1 MQARNL
7 TLVEI
12 GVGALPS
19 ASPVVQRFSTWFPV
33 PFKAPDVPPANGVTP
48 NPVADG
54 VLIEWDAIDQEGV
67 IYVIERSES
76 AQGPWVEISR
86 TTETR
91 YLYSDGSGKKW
102 WFRVTP
108 TVRGKAGE
116 GAIVG
121 VIPPTTS
128 AGLAEQQAKLTAEI
142 NARIQ
147 AIADEA
153 AARAAGLEQAARD
166 LLAEALVRQQGVT
179 EAMQAISAETLAR
192 IDAILN
198 EKMDR
203 EAAITREEQL
213 RQSAD
218 ESLARAVSEVV
229 AGSGTQFDSIKLW
242 PFNQDTEGWTGNGA
256 PTLVDGWLRPA
267 NHSSAPWV
275 QSPIALE
282 VEGSAY
288 RFVKLRLK
296 RVGAPTWKGL
306 LQWITTVEQDWDA
319 AKSASAQEPVW
330 DANGVATIDV
340 QDVAWWPATI
350 DAIRLQVGTAQTVA
364 DYYLIDY
371 VAVGRP
377 QPGASVALVQEETQ
391 ARIAADAAE
400 AGQRTA
406 LAVQMRGNYEGS
418 DVAGVRSGLVA
429 SERDARID
437 GDGVNA
443 QAIQLINAR
452 MPDGNGKT
460 ASEASVQQLA
470 QANAA
475 EHAAMGQQI
484 DQIGVSLGD
493 KADSSVVAQLRS
505 EVDTID
511 GQVRANSQS
520 LTSLTDRVAFA
531 EGGVAAN
538 SSAISGLAST
548 VSQQGDTISAHT
560 QQLTQ
565 IGGKVT
571 DLEGKELANSSAI
584 SGLTTQVS
592 QQGGRLDSQAD
603 QLTRL
608 SSHVDGVDGKANAN
622 ASAISGLTTRVT
634 ANEQGLASQAQQTTR
649 LEAKIVASSP
659 NLLRNPKFT
668 DNWTGWTISSGVNI
682 GNNTWDGTYA
692 FCAGNPNDYRYLIQA
707 VAYSGGANR
716 PVTASVDMYRNSLR
730 GTMFVRVAF
739 YDAADNVLAYSPT
752 ANINHPVGEWKRYES
767 AGTVPAGTV
776 QLRIE
781 LFTFDTDTNNS
792 FRRAK
797 LEMGATASPFDEG
810 KSVDALASG
819 FSNLNVQVQQQG
831 QSIAAN
837 ATQINGVQVALGNKA
852 EASVVVEMD
861 ARMKDTMTGGGNLLE
876 NSRLLDGTQGWDQR
890 WNPGGWTLSASPA
903 GTNWDP
909 QGVLSFGGS
918 RYAAGNVDAYGVW
931 GNKRRIP
938 VVPGKRYFVSSYAAA
953 HRCSVRV
960 GILYMDANGN
970 QVGGTYTDW
979 YTNPAS
985 AGGSL
990 ANWRRIYASAV
1001 APAGA
1006 VYAIA
1011 EFWGYAN
1018 LSAEVSQFFWHT
1030 MMQLEEAQMDQRLP
1044 GPYSPG
1050 GAEGSASYRV
1060 NVRADGKVG
1069 GIQLG
1074 VNGGVSS
1081 FDVVA
1086 DVFRVSSA
1094 TGQGQRTEYSDGHW
1108 RCFYPNGQL
1117 ATRVGWWP

>member
-198 EKMDR
+198 ERMDR

-275 QSPIALE
+275 QSSVALE
-282 VEGSAY
+282 VDGSAY

-350 DAIRLQVGTAQTVA
+350 DAIRLQVGAAQTVA

-603 QLTRL
+603 QLTQL

-649 LEAKIVASSP
+649 LEAKLDASAP
-659 NLLRNPKFT
+659 NLLKNPKFT
-668 DNWTGWTISSGVNI
+668 RNWEGWSPTDGANI
-682 GNNTWDGTYA
+682 GSSDWDGTFA
-692 FCAGNPNDYRYLIQA
+692 ILAPNPGGYRWIVQDVPYLGQPG
-707 VAYSGGANR
+707 VSFVG
-716 PVTASVDMYRNSLR
+716 SVDMYRNSYR
-730 GTMFVRVAF
+730 GLVFAQLEYF
-739 YDAADNVLAYSPT
+739 DAANNQLPGQPRAT
-752 ANINHPVGEWKRYES
+752 ATHNPGTWKRYEF
-767 AGTVPAGTV
+767 GGVIPAGTAKV
-776 QLRIE
+776 RFVLYMY
-781 LFTFDTDTNNS
+781 DTDQNS
-792 FRRAK
+792 SYRRAK
-797 LEMGATASPFDEG
+797 LEIGQYATPFDEG
-810 KSVDALASG
+810 LNTDALASS
-819 FSNLNVQVQQQG
+819 FSSLNAQVQQQG
-831 QSIAAN
+831 GQISAN
-837 ATQINGVQVALGNKA
+837 ATAINGVQVSLGGKA
-852 EASVVVEMD
+852 DAAVVVEMD
-861 ARMKDTMTGGGNLLE
+861 ARMKENLSGGGNLLE
-876 NSRLLDGTQGWDQR
+876 NSRFLDSANGWGPI
-890 WNPGGWTLSASPA
+890 WNPGNWGVGVTPG
-903 GTNWDP
+903 GTDFDP
-909 QGVLSFGGS
+909 EGIKTYGGS
-918 RYAAGNVDAYGVW
+918 RFGNGGSGDYCALSHT
-931 GNKRRIP
+931 RRIP
-938 VVPGKRYFVSSYAAA
+938 VEGGKRYIASSFVAS
-953 HRCSVRV
+953 HRCGVRV
-960 GILYMDANGN
+960 GLLFYAADGT
-970 QVGGTYTDW
+970 QVGGDYTPFYDDV
-979 YTNPAS
+979 AF
-985 AGGSL
+985 GGRALSG
-990 ANWRRIYASAV
+990 WRRIYIGVV
-1001 APAGA
+1001 APSNAA
-1006 VYAIA
+1006 YVSM
-1011 EFWGYAN
+1011 ELWGYAN
-1018 LSAEVSQFFWHT
+1018 RPTESQYFWHT
-1030 MMQLEEAQMDQRLP
+1030 QVMLEQARDDQRKP
-1044 GPYSPG
+1044 SPYSPG
-1050 GAEGSASYRV
+1050 GAEASASWRV

>member
-1 MQARNL
+1 
-7 TLVEI
+7 
-12 GVGALPS
+12 
-19 ASPVVQRFSTWFPV
+19 
-33 PFKAPDVPPANGVTP
+33 
-48 NPVADG
+48 
-54 VLIEWDAIDQEGV
+54 
-67 IYVIERSES
+67 
-76 AQGPWVEISR
+76 
-86 TTETR
+86 
-91 YLYSDGSGKKW
+91 
-102 WFRVTP
+102 
-108 TVRGKAGE
+108 
-116 GAIVG
+116 
-121 VIPPTTS
+121 
-128 AGLAEQQAKLTAEI
+128 
-142 NARIQ
+142 
-147 AIADEA
+147 
-153 AARAAGLEQAARD
+153 
-166 LLAEALVRQQGVT
+166 
-179 EAMQAISAETLAR
+179 
-192 IDAILN
+192 
-198 EKMDR
+198 
-203 EAAITREEQL
+203 
-213 RQSAD
+213 
-218 ESLARAVSEVV
+218 
-229 AGSGTQFDSIKLW
+229 
-242 PFNQDTEGWTGNGA
+242 
-256 PTLVDGWLRPA
+256 
-267 NHSSAPWV
+267 
-275 QSPIALE
+275 
-282 VEGSAY
+282 
-288 RFVKLRLK
+288 
-296 RVGAPTWKGL
+296 
-306 LQWITTVEQDWDA
+306 
-319 AKSASAQEPVW
+319 
-330 DANGVATIDV
+330 
-340 QDVAWWPATI
+340 
-350 DAIRLQVGTAQTVA
+350 
-364 DYYLIDY
+364 
-371 VAVGRP
+371 
-377 QPGASVALVQEETQ
+377 
-391 ARIAADAAE
+391 
-400 AGQRTA
+400 
-406 LAVQMRGNYEGS
+406 MRGNYEGS

-452 MPDGNGKT
+452 MPDGDGKT

-520 LTSLTDRVAFA
+520 LTSLTDRVVFA

-548 VSQQGDTISAHT
+548 VSQHGDTISAHT

-603 QLTRL
+603 QITRL
-608 SSHVDGVDGKANAN
+608 SSHIDGVDGKANAN
-622 ASAISGLTTRVT
+622 ASAISGLNTRVA
-634 ANEQGLASQAQQTTR
+634 ANEQGLTSQAQQTTR

-668 DNWTGWTISSGVNI
+668 DNWTGWTISPGVNI

-767 AGTVPAGTV
+767 TGTVPAATV

-918 RYAAGNVDAYGVW
+918 RYAAGNGDAYGVW

-938 VVPGKRYFVSSYAAA
+938 VVPGKRYFVSSYTRYVTRDFQAKSPVVAVTGPNTNFGLSVVLTSLGGNNWRVSAYTGASTVFGTVWVYDSVVTGTPGKTGIEVYREHTGELAFASWAKPLRIVGVATAPFGAAEGAYVQVPSGRRYGVISSRSCQRIERNVGFRLTGPQGNGTGSGSAGRFYYAGAAA
-953 HRCSVRV
+953 L
-960 GILYMDANGN
+960 IPQADNA
-970 QVGGTYTDW
+970 T
-979 YTNPAS
+979 
-985 AGGSL
+985 
-990 ANWRRIYASAV
+990 
-1001 APAGA
+1001 
-1006 VYAIA
+1006 
-1011 EFWGYAN
+1011 
-1018 LSAEVSQFFWHT
+1018 QF
-1030 MMQLEEAQMDQRLP
+1030 
-1044 GPYSPG
+1044 
-1050 GAEGSASYRV
+1050 SAS
-1060 NVRADGKVG
+1060 
-1069 GIQLG
+1069 
-1074 VNGGVSS
+1074 
-1081 FDVVA
+1081 
-1086 DVFRVSSA
+1086 
-1094 TGQGQRTEYSDGHW
+1094 GH
-1108 RCFYPNGQL
+1108 FIL
-1117 ATRVGWWP
+1117 LM

>member
-198 EKMDR
+198 EKIDR

-275 QSPIALE
+275 QSPVALE
-282 VEGSAY
+282 VDGSAY

-350 DAIRLQVGTAQTVA
+350 DAIRLQVGAAQTVA

-484 DQIGVSLGD
+484 DQISVGLGD

-520 LTSLTDRVAFA
+520 LTSLTNRVAFA

-548 VSQQGDTISAHT
+548 VSQQGETISAHT

-649 LEAKIVASSP
+649 LEAKLDASAP
-659 NLLRNPKFT
+659 NLLKNPKFT
-668 DNWTGWTISSGVNI
+668 RNWEGWSPTDGANI
-682 GNNTWDGTYA
+682 GSSDWDGTFA
-692 FCAGNPNDYRYLIQA
+692 ILAPNPGGYRWIVQDVPYLGQPG
-707 VAYSGGANR
+707 VSFVG
-716 PVTASVDMYRNSLR
+716 SVDMYRNSYR
-730 GTMFVRVAF
+730 GLVFAQLEYF
-739 YDAADNVLAYSPT
+739 DAANNQLPGQPRAT
-752 ANINHPVGEWKRYES
+752 ATHNPGTWKRYEF
-767 AGTVPAGTV
+767 GGVIPAGTAKV
-776 QLRIE
+776 RFVLYMY
-781 LFTFDTDTNNS
+781 DTDQNS
-792 FRRAK
+792 SYRRAK
-797 LEMGATASPFDEG
+797 LEIGQYATPFDEG
-810 KSVDALASG
+810 LNTDALASG
-819 FSNLNVQVQQQG
+819 FSTLNAQVQQQG
-831 QSIAAN
+831 GQISAN
-837 ATQINGVQVALGNKA
+837 ATAINGVQVSLGGKA
-852 EASVVVEMD
+852 DAAVVQTMD
-861 ARMKDTMTGGGNLLE
+861 ATMKDNMSGGGNLVE
-876 NSRLLDGTQGWDQR
+876 NSRFLDNAAGWAPI
-890 WNPGGWTLSASPA
+890 WNPGAFNVGVTP
-903 GTNWDP
+903 GGVDFDP
-909 QGVLSFGGS
+909 IGIKTYGGS
-918 RYAAGNVDAYGVW
+918 RFGVGNGNAYCALSHT
-931 GNKRRIP
+931 RRIP
-938 VVPGKRYFVSSYAAA
+938 VEGGKVYIGSSYAAA
-953 HRCSVRV
+953 HRCGVRI
-960 GILYMDANGN
+960 GILFYAADGT
-970 QVGGTYTDW
+970 QVGGDYSPFYDDI
-979 YTNPAS
+979 AQ
-985 AGGSL
+985 GGLVLS
-990 ANWRRIYASAV
+990 NWKRIYIGAQ
-1001 APAGA
+1001 APANA
-1006 VYAIA
+1006 AYASL
-1011 EFWGYAN
+1011 ELWGYAN
-1018 LSAEVSQFFWHT
+1018 RSTESQYFWHT
-1030 MMQLEEAQMDQRLP
+1030 QVMLEQARDLQKKP
-1044 GPYSPG
+1044 SPYSPG
-1050 GAEGSASYRV
+1050 GAESSASWRV

-1069 GIQLG
+1069 GMQLG

>member
-1 MQARNL
+1 M
-7 TLVEI
+7 EI

-76 AQGPWVEISR
+76 EQGPWVEISR
-86 TTETR
+86 ITETR

-108 TVRGKAGE
+108 TVRGKVGE

-179 EAMQAISAETLAR
+179 EAMQAISAETQAR

-218 ESLARAVSEVV
+218 DSLARAVSEVV

-275 QSPIALE
+275 QSPVALE
-282 VEGSAY
+282 VDGSAY

-296 RVGAPTWKGL
+296 RVGEPTWKGL

-350 DAIRLQVGTAQTVA
+350 DAIRLQVGAAQTVA

-484 DQIGVSLGD
+484 DQISVSLGD

-520 LTSLTDRVAFA
+520 LTSLTNRVAFA

-548 VSQQGDTISAHT
+548 VSQQGETISAHT

-584 SGLTTQVS
+584 SGLTTQVT
-592 QQGGRLDSQAD
+592 QQGGRLDSQAE
-603 QLTRL
+603 QLARL
-608 SSHVDGVDGKANAN
+608 NGQVTGLDGRVLANAG
-622 ASAISGLTTRVT
+622 AISGLTTRVT
-634 ANEQGLASQAQQTTR
+634 KTEQDITAQVTRSDRIEARIAASN
-649 LEAKIVASSP
+649 P
-659 NLLRNPKFT
+659 NLLQNPK
-668 DNWTGWTISSGVNI
+668 WTNGWDSWSVSDGTNI
-682 GNNTWDGTYA
+682 GFSEWDGTYA
-692 FCAGNPNDYRYLIQA
+692 YIAQIAGDYRFIVQS
-707 VAYSGGANR
+707 VAFNGATNT
-716 PVTASVDMYRNSLR
+716 PFTASVDMYRNDTN
-730 GTMFVRVAF
+730 GTMFVRIGF
-739 YDAADNVLAYSPT
+739 YNAQNQLLAYSPAT
-752 ANINHPVGEWKRYES
+752 NVDAVVARWKRYES
-767 AGTVPAGTV
+767 TGNSPAGTARV
-776 QLRIE
+776 QFE
-781 LFTFDTDTNNS
+781 VWVYNTAVVNS

-797 LEMGATASPFDEG
+797 LEMGVTATPFDEG
-810 KSVDALASG
+810 RNTDTLAVG
-819 FSNLNVQVQQQG
+819 FNNLNVAVNRHEG
-831 QSIAAN
+831 QISTQ
-837 ATQINGVQVALGNKA
+837 ATQIQGVQASLGGKA
-852 EASVVVEMD
+852 DSAVVVEMD
-861 ARMKDTMTGGGNLLE
+861 ARMKDTMTGSGNLLE
-876 NSRLLDGTQGWDQR
+876 NSRLLDGTQGWEQR
-890 WNPGGWTLSASPA
+890 WNPGNWQMGPSP
-903 GTNWDP
+903 GGLEWDP
-909 QGVLSFGGS
+909 EGVLSFGGG
-918 RYAAGNVDAYGVW
+918 RYTAGDAGAYGVW

-938 VVPGKRYFVSSYAAA
+938 VVPGKRYFVSSYAAC

-970 QVGGTYTDW
+970 QVGGTYTNW
-979 YTNPAS
+979 YTNIAQ
-985 AGGSL
+985 GGRSL

-1018 LSAEVSQFFWHT
+1018 LSAEASQFFWHT
-1030 MMQLEEAQMDQRLP
+1030 MMQLEEAQIDQRLP

-1074 VNGGVSS
+1074 VNGGVSA

-1086 DVFRVSSA
+1086 ELFRVSPGSA
-1094 TGQGQRTEYSDGHW
+1094 SGQRTEYSEGHW

-1117 ATRVGWWP
+1117 AGRWGWWP